1 MVKSKKFDN
10 EITKLFQENQIFV
23 INTDK
28 QLIRFLKSLFSTD
41 DVFFYRGI
49 DREET
54 IIPTLLR
61 LSFNASAVE
70 KEYCMIKDLLN
81 NGSLHLSDNSAID
94 ILATAQH
101 FGLPTR
107 SLDWTN
113 FFKALFFAR
122 GDGQSNNNNYIYILR
137 ASRNENIYL
146 EGLPLIRKNLST
158 KKSNDIKYPN
168 NNVLQED
175 YYHLFQQIKTFFN
188 FRYKKKGV
196 LRNYINEL
204 VDVLYP
210 TDHPIRFGKP
220 LNKSDFKEELYN
232 KVLDNRILFV
242 QPNFN
247 NARISAQ
254 NALFSIA
261 TNLNVQ
267 NNKKLIKK
275 NCKLIKIKKTPKID
289 KLIDNIFNI
298 IGINAYTMMPDLSNI
313 CKEIK
318 RKNTI

>member
-1 MVKSKKFDN
+1 
-10 EITKLFQENQIFV
+10 
-23 INTDK
+23 
-28 QLIRFLKSLFSTD
+28 
-41 DVFFYRGI
+41 
-49 DREET
+49 
-54 IIPTLLR
+54 
-61 LSFNASAVE
+61 
-70 KEYCMIKDLLN
+70 MIKDLLN

-122 GDGQSNNNNYIYILR
+122 GEGQNNNDYIYILR

-158 KKSNDIKYPN
+158 DKTNEIKYPN
-168 NNVLQED
+168 NDVLQED
-175 YYHLFQQIKTFFN
+175 YYHLFEQIKTFFN
-188 FRYKKKGV
+188 FRYSKKKV
-196 LRNYINEL
+196 LKNYINEL
-204 VDVLYP
+204 VEVLYP
-210 TDHPIRFGKP
+210 TKNPIRFGKP
-220 LNKSDFKEELYN
+220 LNKDEFKNEIFDKILE
-232 KVLDNRILFV
+232 NRILFV

-254 NALFSIA
+254 NGLFSIA

-267 NNKKLIKK
+267 NNKKIIKK
-275 NCKLIKIKKTPKID
+275 NCKLIKIKRTPQIEKMID
-289 KLIDNIFNI
+289 DILNSV
-298 IGINAYTMMPDLSNI
+298 GINAYTMMPDLSNI

-318 RKNTI
+318 RKNTNKY